1 MIAEDLI
8 AKQDPTEMD
17 LSPSDTSGSDW
28 GASSS
33 LRSFTMHA
41 QAAEE
46 TMGRSF
52 RHTIARYHYNVT
64 ILFTDIVGF
73 TAMSQEAAP
82 WEVCLCD
89 FAEFSF
95 ADAIPLSLSTLQ
107 KIGDALS
114 AQALRLL

>member
-1 MIAEDLI
+1 
-8 AKQDPTEMD
+8 
-17 LSPSDTSGSDW
+17 
-28 GASSS
+28 
-33 LRSFTMHA
+33 MHA

-46 TMGRSF
+46 TMGRDNALGSF
-52 RHTIARYHYNVT
+52 RHTIARFHYNVT

-82 WEVCLCD
+82 WEVRRWD

>member
-8 AKQDPTEMD
+8 AKQDPAEMD

-52 RHTIARYHYNVT
+52 RHTIARFHYNVT

-82 WEVCLCD
+82 WEVRRCD